1 VAMLAELAL
10 DGASDVEG
18 SQQADQ
24 PAPCAG
30 DPQHSSAA
38 GCGAAECLAAVLRLR
53 SCLAAM
59 MLTEVADEAAETL
72 AALQHGNSEVQ
83 ELLRGKPRSVEWLP
97 RVAASS
103 SSLVKNGSH
112 SPRWL

>member
-1 VAMLAELAL
+1 MLAELAL

-38 GCGAAECLAAVLRLR
+38 GCGAAECLADTVLRLR

-59 MLTEVADEAAETL
+59 ML
-72 AALQHGNSEVQ
+72 
-83 ELLRGKPRSVEWLP
+83 
-97 RVAASS
+97 
-103 SSLVKNGSH
+103 
-112 SPRWL
+112 RWLMRQLRRWLRCSMATVRYRSGAVEAGD